1 MLLVTDCVCIMLYVV
16 VVVSI
21 FFLLKYKIETIIL
34 YIEQSIQ
41 TMASLNKQ
49 LILSGL
55 PIPEELI
62 RIIKDYTF
70 MDIVM
75 SDSKWKKDV
84 IMRTIKQTVWC
95 GRARPKD
102 ETKGKFVYWIESS
115 SRQFQCDFCKKCGN
129 YTSESAESIYCVC

>member
-1 MLLVTDCVCIMLYVV
+1 MT
-16 VVVSI
+16 
-21 FFLLKYKIETIIL
+21 
-34 YIEQSIQ
+34 
-41 TMASLNKQ
+41 SLHKQ

-84 IMRTIKQTVWC
+84 IMRTIKNTIWC

-102 ETKGKFVYWIESS
+102 KKKGILIFWIEGS
-115 SRQFQCDFCKKCGN
+115 SRQFQCEFCKKCGG
-129 YTSESAESIYCVC
+129 YTYSSIGTKTCVC

>member
-1 MLLVTDCVCIMLYVV
+1 
-16 VVVSI
+16 
-21 FFLLKYKIETIIL
+21 
-34 YIEQSIQ
+34 
-41 TMASLNKQ
+41 MASLHKQ

-95 GRARPKD
+95 GRARPY
-102 ETKGKFVYWIESS
+102 KGKFIFWIESS

-129 YTSESAESIYCVC
+129 YTSASIETIYCVC

>member
-1 MLLVTDCVCIMLYVV
+1 
-16 VVVSI
+16 
-21 FFLLKYKIETIIL
+21 
-34 YIEQSIQ
+34 
-41 TMASLNKQ
+41 MASLNKQ

-84 IMRTIKQTVWC
+84 IMRTIKNTIWC
-95 GRARPKD
+95 GRARPK
-102 ETKGKFVYWIESS
+102 TQKKGVLIFWIEGSC
-115 SRQFQCDFCKKCGN
+115 RQFQCDFCKKCGN

>member
-1 MLLVTDCVCIMLYVV
+1 
-16 VVVSI
+16 
-21 FFLLKYKIETIIL
+21 
-34 YIEQSIQ
+34 
-41 TMASLNKQ
+41 MASLHTQ

-70 MDIVM
+70 LDIVS

-84 IMRTIKQTVWC
+84 IMRTIKNTIWC

-102 ETKGKFVYWIESS
+102 KKKGGFVFWIEGSC
-115 SRQFQCDFCKKCGN
+115 RQFQCNFCKKCGG
-129 YTSESAESIYCVC
+129 YTYSSIGTITCLC